1 MSKLISVVIPVH
13 NGEASLATCLDA
25 VGLSTHTN
33 FEVVVVDDGSSD
45 QSAALAKASG
55 AQVLATDGCR
65 GPAHAR
71 NLGAGAAQ
79 GDVLLFIDAD
89 VLIRPDTLQRI
100 DQAFADDPQLD
111 ALIGSYDEDP
121 AAPNFLSQYKN
132 LMHCFVH
139 QHASRRASTFWT
151 GCGAIRRSVFTD
163 SRGFDERYTR
173 PSIEDIELGV
183 RLIRQGH
190 KIELDRSLMVKH
202 LKPWTFLKLL
212 QSDFLFRAIP
222 WTMLI
227 LRERHMPNDLGV
239 QWTQRM
245 SVALVCLAVALAPFY
260 WPAAVV
266 AVLAVIALNQRFYRF
281 LARRGTFFALR
292 CIPVHL
298 SYFLYS
304 GVGFAVGCVL
314 SLVR

>member
-1 MSKLISVVIPVH
+1 VH
-13 NGEASLATCLDA
+13 NGEASLGVCLDA
-25 VGLSTHTN
+25 VRRSTHLN
-33 FEVVVVDDGSSD
+33 FELLVVDDGSSD
-45 QSAALAKASG
+45 QSVALAKERG
-55 AQVLATDGCR
+55 AQVLATGGRR

-79 GDVLLFIDAD
+79 GDILLFIDAD

-100 DQAFADDPQLD
+100 DQAFTGDPQLD

-151 GCGAIRRSVFTD
+151 GCGAIRRSVFAE
-163 SRGFDERYTR
+163 SRGFDERYTK

-202 LKPWTFLKLL
+202 LKPWTFFKLL

-281 LARRGTFFALR
+281 LARRGIFFALR

-298 SYFLYS
+298 CYFLYS
-304 GVGFAVGCVL
+304 GVGFAVGCML